1 MSVEKPGSAESQSA
15 AARIVESLEAI
26 AELMGREEK
35 ELGRIDSV
43 AGDGD
48 HGIGMVR
55 GAQAAVYEAQRLRDE
70 GGGAATVLA
79 GAGDAWSA
87 AAGGTSG
94 ALWGALLTAF
104 GTVLGDEKKVEGSTL
119 KAAARAALDAV
130 VRLGGAQPGD
140 KTMVDAATPAVE
152 KLEAGGSWQDA
163 AEAARSGAEG
173 TADMVA
179 RVGRARPLGEKSLGT
194 ADAGATSLAH
204 IIAALAER
212 LK

>member
-1 MSVEKPGSAESQSA
+1 
-15 AARIVESLEAI
+15 
-26 AELMGREEK
+26 MGREEK

-55 GAQAAVYEAQRLRDE
+55 GAQAAVCEAQRLRDE

-163 AEAARSGAEG
+163 AEAARFGAEG

-194 ADAGATSLAH
+194 PDAGATSLAH